1 MDMSDGVRSSAT
13 LTGSLVNRGGGC
25 LPRSGVRS
33 TIDRRALGTTHGVAD
48 DWCTTLMTFVRT
60 VSARPETQA
69 HRWAVGTPSRGL
81 NTVTRDGRLSCAL
94 YLLCSVSVAHGH
106 TVLKPYCTVLCR
118 VCTHSHTILCANTL
132 DSIYTLNLGIPSCV
146 GRCCDSVL
154 TA

>member
-1 MDMSDGVRSSAT
+1 MDMGDGVRSSAT

-48 DWCTTLMTFVRT
+48 DWCTTPMTFVRT

-106 TVLKPYCTVLCR
+106 TKVTPYLNRTVLC
-118 VCTHSHTILCANTL
+118 
-132 DSIYTLNLGIPSCV
+132 CV
-146 GRCCDSVL
+146 ACVL
-154 TA
+154 TVTLYYVLTLLTLSIRSI

>member
-1 MDMSDGVRSSAT
+1 MDMGDGVRSSAT

-81 NTVTRDGRLSCAL
+81 NTVTRDGRFSCAL

-106 TVLKPYCTVLCR
+106 TVLYCVDCC
-118 VCTHSHTILCANTL
+118 VAYVYSQQSHFTL
-132 DSIYTLNLGIPSCV
+132 YY
-146 GRCCDSVL
+146 VL
-154 TA
+154 TLLTLSIRSI